1 MILFF
6 PGRPD
11 GTLSSLCIFNMLLYL
26 LGSCLMDMAK
36 KGKVSEDK
44 VDSFNLPMYIMSSQ
58 ELKEA
63 IDRNGCFS

>member
-36 KGKVSEDK
+36 KVRTDRWVAVHLQDFSYERCLPVLLLWLIDAGKSK
-44 VDSFNLPMYIMSSQ
+44 
-58 ELKEA
+58 
-63 IDRNGCFS
+63 